1 MNRRAYSM
9 DTRAQG
15 IEQNRVQIQ
24 QAVLAL
30 AERQRLADIPLTDIA
45 EFSGVSVRTLLRYYG
60 SKDQL
65 LRTVAEELQ
74 AVMVEDRPPTP
85 DDVRAALAGLADHYE
100 TRARLVLMLLAQ
112 EDADTIAAF
121 ITKLGKA
128 YHRQWVARVFR
139 LHLERDADLVDQLV
153 VATDVYAWKL
163 LHLDRGLS
171 KRKVVQRMTAM
182 VRAICASSDRTA
194 VFADALAEGTS

>member
-1 MNRRAYSM
+1 M
-9 DTRAQG
+9 
-15 IEQNRVQIQ
+15 I
-24 QAVLAL
+24 
-30 AERQRLADIPLTDIA
+30 
-45 EFSGVSVRTLLRYYG
+45 
-60 SKDQL
+60 
-65 LRTVAEELQ
+65 LQ
-74 AVMVEDRPPTP
+74 ALEP
-85 DDVRAALAGLADHYE
+85 
-100 TRARLVLMLLAQ
+100 Q
-112 EDADTIAAF
+112 DADPIAAF